1 MDLISQRLDI
11 FNIFEKM
18 YKYEQKNEPLVNRI
32 IPMSYE
38 CRRNIRDLVKSLP
51 IIILTVKIYKK
62 KYNSYIFIFIYF

>member
-1 MDLISQRLDI
+1 MDLISQRLDV

-51 IIILTVKIYKK
+51 IIIPNI
-62 KYNSYIFIFIYF
+62 

>member
-1 MDLISQRLDI
+1 MDLISQRLDV

-38 CRRNIRDLVKSLP
+38 CRCNIRDLVKSLP
-51 IIILTVKIYKK
+51 IIIPNI
-62 KYNSYIFIFIYF
+62 